1 MARKKTPGLV
11 KRAGVWHIDKR
22 INGQR
27 ICQSTGTGQ
36 LEEAERFLARLTE
49 EVRQASVYGVRP
61 SRTFEQA
68 AVKFVLENQHKRSL
82 HSDIGRIKLLLPWI
96 GDAFIDKIHTGTL
109 QPWIEFR
116 QNEGVAV
123 GTINH
128 GLKVVRR
135 ILNLA
140 CYEWVDEHGLTWLES
155 VPRIKLLP
163 DTNKRKPYPISW
175 DEQETLFNL
184 LPAHLREMALF
195 AVNTGCRDGEICGLR
210 WDWLQLAPE
219 LKTRVFVIPGEFVK
233 NSDDRLVVL
242 NSIAL
247 GVVNRQAGNNKEFV
261 FSFNGKPIT
270 RMLNSA
276 WLRARREACLPQVR
290 VHDLKHT
297 FGRRL
302 RAAGVGFEDR
312 QDLLG
317 HRSGRITTHYSAA
330 ELGRLLEA
338 AERVCSKPE
347 GGVLHIAASRYSSVK
362 ENYVSYLVQRKYERS
377 LTGSAIMRWEDS
389 EFVSDLELSKPL
401 RRSRQQFVFLARQK
415 PVDLPNQQHSALGC
429 AA

>member
-1 MARKKTPGLV
+1 MARTKTPGLV
-11 KRAGVWHIDKR
+11 KRAGIWHIDKR

-27 ICQSTGTGQ
+27 VCQSTGTGQ
-36 LEEAERFLARLTE
+36 LKEAERFLARLTE
-49 EVRQASVYGVRP
+49 EARQASVYGVRP
-61 SRTFEQA
+61 VRCFEQA
-68 AVKFVLENQHKRSL
+68 AAKFVLENQHKRSL

-96 GDAFIDKIHTGTL
+96 GSVPIDKIHTGTL
-109 QPWIEFR
+109 QPWIEHR
-116 QNEGVAV
+116 RKEGVAV

-140 CYEWVDEHGLTWLES
+140 CYEWVDEFGLTWLAS

-163 DTNKRKPYPISW
+163 DTSKRKPYPISW

-210 WDWLQLAPE
+210 WDWLRLIPE
-219 LKTRVFVIPGEFVK
+219 LSTRIFVIPGEFVK

-242 NSIAL
+242 NSTAL
-247 GVVNRQAGNNKEFV
+247 GVIDRQAGKNTDFV

-276 WLRARREACLPQVR
+276 WLRARREACLRQVR

-330 ELGRLLEA
+330 ELERLLEA
-338 AERVCSKPE
+338 AEKVCSGGASDVQMGVQPDFHGIREKPSTYSIGNNTRASSKSLVTITRFRARFKSAE
-347 GGVLHIAASRYSSVK
+347 LFLPHQTVGHPKQRLAA
-362 ENYVSYLVQRKYERS
+362 
-377 LTGSAIMRWEDS
+377 
-389 EFVSDLELSKPL
+389 
-401 RRSRQQFVFLARQK
+401 
-415 PVDLPNQQHSALGC
+415 
-429 AA
+429 